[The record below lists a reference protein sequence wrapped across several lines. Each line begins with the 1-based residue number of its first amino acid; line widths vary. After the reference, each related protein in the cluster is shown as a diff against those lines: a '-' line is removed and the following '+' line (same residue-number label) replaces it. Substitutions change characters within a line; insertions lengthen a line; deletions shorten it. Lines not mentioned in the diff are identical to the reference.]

1 MRTLLALSALT
12 LLCACSHAVDTASA
26 PSFGVS
32 TQMLHNAQTVLGPVS
47 EEPPEG
53 SGAQGALAQD
63 RYQTGQTRPLL
74 PTTTSSANPTTN

>member
-12 LLCACSHAVDTASA
+12 LLCACAHKIDTVDAPTYGAS
-26 PSFGVS
+26 V
-32 TQMLHNAQTVLGPVS
+32 QLMHDAQTEPGPVS
-47 EEPPEG
+47 EQPPEG
-53 SGAQGALAQD
+53 SGAQAALAQE